1 MGRLKVDVA
10 TYTGVA
16 VAHSFIAPD
25 HCTIQKITAHFSA
38 TPTTNEDFTVTQD
51 MAAGAAYDVVLYE
64 QDPVAIGLVNDLVA
78 SFTAPYGELMRGDGL
93 AIAYTNTDVATIGLS
108 IFYEVHP

>member
-1 MGRLKVDVA
+1 MSRLKVDVA

-25 HCTIQKITAHFSA
+25 RVTIQKITAHFSA
-38 TPTTNEDFTVTQD
+38 TPTTNEDFTITQD

-64 QDPVAIGLVNDLVA
+64 EDPVAIGLVNDLVVE
-78 SFTAPYGELMRGDGL
+78 FTAPYGELMRGDGL
-93 AIAYTNTDVATIGLS
+93 TIAYTNTDVATIGLS